1 MTEEKSEE
9 IQLSPKKVARF
20 KQPAINLGNWSNF
33 IPFILLFVVLA
44 VVSFIV
50 PYFLTPSNL
59 VTVLIQTSSLAVMA
73 IGEAAVLILGGI
85 DLSMPGTMALGAI
98 FGAMF
103 MHAGG
108 SPWIAALIML
118 AVPTFLGLINGFAV
132 SYFNMMPFIVTLA
145 MQAITGGLAILVTN
159 QVSITQLPKAFTGT
173 VMGKVL
179 GIPVP
184 ILIII
189 GVTIIVQLFM
199 TKSIVG
205 RWLYA
210 TGTNIRTSLVSGVPT
225 KKVVLMTYA
234 FAGLMAGVAA
244 IILTSRLASAS
255 AQMGKDALAMD
266 IIASAAIGGVSTMG
280 GIGTAV
286 NAVVGAIIMTL
297 IGNVMTM
304 ANVSYY
310 LTLVVKGAIII
321 IVVAIDAFRRR
332 R

>member
-1 MTEEKSEE
+1 MTEQESKEN
-9 IQLSPKKVARF
+9 QLSPKKVVRPF
-20 KQPAINLGNWSNF
+20 PATLKLENWSSF
-33 IPFILLFVVLA
+33 APYILLFVVLV

-59 VTVLIQTSSLAVMA
+59 VSVLIQTSTLALMA

-103 MHAGG
+103 MRSGG
-108 SPWIAALIML
+108 SPWVAVLIML
-118 AVPTFLGLINGFAV
+118 AVPTVLGMINGFAV

-145 MQAITGGLAILVTN
+145 MQAITGGAAILLTN
-159 QVSITQLPKAFTGT
+159 QVSITHLPKEFTGT

-179 GIPVP
+179 GVPVP
-184 ILIII
+184 LLIVILFTVVI
-189 GVTIIVQLFM
+189 QLLL

-210 TGTNIRTSLVSGVPT
+210 TGTNIRTALVSGVPT
-225 KKVVLMTYA
+225 KKVVFLTYA

-255 AQMGKDALAMD
+255 PQMGKDALVMD
-266 IIASAAIGGVSTMG
+266 IIAAAAVGGVSTMG
-280 GIGTAV
+280 GVGTAI
-286 NAVVGAIIMTL
+286 NAVVGAIIITL
-297 IGNVMTM
+297 ISNVMNM

-310 LTLVVKGAIII
+310 LTLVIKGAIII
-321 IVVAIDAFRRR
+321 TFVAIDAIRRR
-332 R
+332 